1 MSSTNDDMFDLTG
14 RTALVTGGGGILGSG
29 FAKILAKH
37 GASVALVDLSIEA
50 AERAAHE
57 IRSALPD
64 ARLMPLKVDITSPDA
79 VTGMMDRLGAEF
91 GAVHILLNNAAGKSN
106 DVRAFFEPLE
116 TFSLATWREVMSV
129 NVDGAFLVAQAVG
142 GHMKRKKIRGSI
154 IQTASIYGV
163 VGPDA
168 RIYEGSNYLGGPINT
183 PLVYSASK
191 GAIISMTRYLAT
203 YWGADGIR
211 VNSLTPG
218 GVESG
223 QNEAFTMRYAQKV
236 PLGRMAQRDELQG
249 AVLFL
254 ASDASSYVTG
264 QNIIVDG
271 GFTAW

>member
-1 MSSTNDDMFDLTG
+1 MDRGLFDLTG
-14 RTALVTGGGGILGSG
+14 RTALITGGAGILGFG
-29 FAKILAKH
+29 FARTLAEY
-37 GASVALVDLSIEA
+37 GASVVLVDLSPEA
-50 AERAAHE
+50 TERTAETIRADVPGA
-57 IRSALPD
+57 RVLP
-64 ARLMPLKVDITSPDA
+64 VGTDITQPDA
-79 VTGMMDRLGAEF
+79 VRDMMERAVAEF
-91 GAVHILLNNAAGKSN
+91 GGVHILLNNAASKSS
-106 DVRAFFEPLE
+106 DVRRFFDPLE

-129 NVDGAFLVAQAVG
+129 NVDAAFLVAQAVG
-142 GHMKRKKIRGSI
+142 SQMKAKEIKGSI

-163 VGPDA
+163 VGADL

-191 GAIISMTRYLAT
+191 GAIIAMTRHMAT

-223 QNEAFTMRYAQKV
+223 QNDVFSSRYSQKV
-236 PLGRMAQRDELQG
+236 PLGRMAQRHELHG

-254 ASDASSYVTG
+254 ASDASSYMTG
-264 QNIIVDG
+264 QNLVVDG